1 MNKYLTTTL
10 ILIITY
16 FTISGGMNIINHW
29 TQVQLERAELLQSI
43 GEV

>member
-1 MNKYLTTTL
+1 MNKYLTL
-10 ILIITY
+10 IFILIITC
-16 FTISGGMNIINHW
+16 FTIVGGMNIINQW